1 MLPRQVNILVFF
13 SPSVLSGYYYL
24 LYHQNAGGLQIMDGS
39 VGTKNSTAGVERH
52 RLKRAELPETVE
64 TLFWI

>member
-1 MLPRQVNILVFF
+1 MRMLAVFQ
-13 SPSVLSGYYYL
+13 SM
-24 LYHQNAGGLQIMDGS
+24 AGS
-39 VGTKNSTAGVERH
+39 AGTKNSIAGLERY

>member
-1 MLPRQVNILVFF
+1 
-13 SPSVLSGYYYL
+13 
-24 LYHQNAGGLQIMDGS
+24 MDGS